1 MQAELLPP
9 DESARPMTAARV
21 LLDGAGDREF
31 DYAVPPAMEGK
42 VAAGSRVLVP
52 LRHRFQ
58 QGTVMEVMPA
68 ANLESQRLR
77 PLAKLYDER
86 PQLTP
91 VVLKLGQWISNY
103 YAVSLHTVRRYMLPE
118 SVLTDK
124 HQDKVKRVVRL
135 VAEPPAEEM
144 EKLQKKAKRQAEI
157 IETLRAAGEP
167 QPASSFPAPSLKA
180 LTKTPWVVVEE
191 EQVVRD
197 PYGDEEFLPT
207 APLTLNVEQQEALQ
221 TILHAVE
228 HPQESKPVLLYG
240 VTGSGKTEVYL
251 QAAQRVLDS
260 GRCVLVLVPGI
271 SLTPQTVDRFKS
283 RFAHLQQEVAVLHS
297 QLTQGERFDG
307 WQRVL
312 RRQARIVIG
321 TRNAVFAPMEN
332 LGLIIVDEEHE
343 TSYKQENELRYQAR
357 DVAIVRAT
365 MEPCAIVLGSAT
377 PALES
382 WHNAQRG
389 KYTLVTLT
397 ERADDAKLPLVR
409 VVDMRLEKRRGGKG
423 APAILSEQ
431 LRIGISKRLDRG
443 EQTILF
449 LNRRGFAGSVQCQ
462 ACGHVVKCN
471 HCSVSMT
478 MHKELDRLV
487 CHICGFQRVPP
498 RLCPECKDPGILFAG
513 FGTQRVEETLRTVFP
528 KARIARMD
536 TDAMKQKHQLRET
549 FHAFQARQIDILV
562 GTQMIARGLHFP
574 SVTLVGVLNA
584 DLSLNLPDFRAGE
597 RTFSLLT
604 QVAGRAG
611 RGELLGE
618 VVIQTF
624 SPHSPAI
631 QYARGHDFESFAEQ
645 ELEIRRQCG
654 YPPYGHAVLIT
665 CRSEHQRRAEF
676 SLETLHKKLAAAL
689 PEGVLMGDPVPSPL
703 ERSHGQYRYQVL
715 LRARHTSTLTNYIK
729 EAVRSTKLPP
739 DVFVIVDV
747 DPVSLA

>member
-1 MQAELLPP
+1 
-9 DESARPMTAARV
+9 MTAARV

-31 DYAVPPAMEGK
+31 DYAVPVGMEGK

-58 QGTVMEVMPA
+58 QGTVLDVLPA
-68 ANLESQRLR
+68 AESESLRLR
-77 PLAKLYDER
+77 PLVKLYDER
-86 PQLTP
+86 PQITP

-103 YAVSLHTVRRYMLPE
+103 YAVSLHNVRRYMLPE

-167 QPASSFPAPSLKA
+167 QPANAFPAPSLKA

-197 PYGDEEFLPT
+197 PYGGEEFLPT
-207 APLTLNVEQQEALQ
+207 APLTLNAEQQEALE
-221 TILHAVE
+221 TVLHAVE
-228 HPQESKPVLLYG
+228 HPKESKPVLLYG
-240 VTGSGKTEVYL
+240 ITGSGKTEVYL
-251 QAAQRVLDS
+251 QAAQRVLES
-260 GRCVLVLVPGI
+260 GRNVLVLVPGI
-271 SLTPQTVDRFKS
+271 SLTPQTVDRFKG
-283 RFAHLQQEVAVLHS
+283 RFAHIQQDVAVLHS
-297 QLTQGERFDG
+297 QLTQGERYDG

-321 TRNAVFAPMEN
+321 TRNAIFAPMEK

-343 TSYKQENELRYQAR
+343 TSYKQENELRYHAR
-357 DVAIVRAT
+357 DVATVRAT

-382 WHNAQRG
+382 WYNAQRG

-478 MHKELDRLV
+478 MHKELERLV

-549 FHAFQARQIDILV
+549 FNAFQARQLDILI

-574 SVTLVGVLNA
+574 SVTLVGILNA

-624 SPHSPAI
+624 APHAPAI
-631 QYARGHDFESFAEQ
+631 QYARQHDYESFAEQ

-665 CRSEHQRRAEF
+665 CRGEHQRRAEF
-676 SLETLHKKLAAAL
+676 SLETLHKKLAASL
-689 PEGVLMGDPVPSPL
+689 PDGVLMGDPVPSPL
-703 ERSHGQYRYQVL
+703 ERSHSQYRYQVL
-715 LRARHTSTLTNYIK
+715 LRARHTSTLTAHIQDILHG
-729 EAVRSTKLPP
+729 TKLPP
-739 DVFVIVDV
+739 DVFTVVDV